1 MDNRKEWTSR
11 QTELRRIISSAA
23 HFEDAIQLFLQ
34 QHAATHTA
42 KISGGQDLSVENE
55 ALAGLSDEQIR
66 TCPRPGKNSIA
77 WLLWHA
83 ARIEDITMN
92 ALVLEQPQI
101 LDSGDW
107 APRLGT
113 SLRDVG
119 SGMDK
124 AGVTRFSAQV
134 SVQALKDYR
143 AAVGVSTQNGIPR
156 LAAAQFKEI
165 VPAARVQTLV
175 EDGSISREALW
186 LAEFYSNR
194 PKSFFLTRTATSHN
208 FQHISEAGRFAT
220 SFRKMAQNGSN
231 A

>member
-11 QTELRRIISSAA
+11 QTELRRIITSPA

-42 KISGGQDLSVENE
+42 KISGSQAWSVEDE

-66 TCPRPGKNSIA
+66 ACPCPGKNSIA

-92 ALVLEQPQI
+92 ALVLEQPQT
-101 LDSGDW
+101 LDSGGW
-107 APRLGT
+107 APRLGPL
-113 SLRDVG
+113 LRDVG
-119 SGMDK
+119 SGMSQ

-134 SVQALKDYR
+134 LVQALKDYR
-143 AAVGVSTQNGIPR
+143 AAVGASTINGIPR
-156 LAAAQFKEI
+156 LAAAQMKEI
-165 VPAARVQTLV
+165 VTAARVQLLV
-175 EDGSISREALW
+175 EDGSISQDALW

-208 FQHISEAGRFAT
+208 FQHISEAGRFAGG
-220 SFRKMAQNGSN
+220 FRKLARSGSI